1 MPNPISQIDQIA
13 TKPYCLKPMPIS
25 DGVTKRYP

>member
-13 TKPYCLKPMPIS
+13 TKPYCLKTRDHS
-25 DGVTKRYP
+25 DGAIK